1 MTLRDCDRGRYAAP
15 VHVEAEFRGSVQA
28 RGRRVRGRVHF
39 AAQFAGSRAFLPH
52 VCRRE
57 ACPVHSCPQFTG
69 PPRTGGRRVPRGRP
83 PGTRPTRVSCGR
95 ANSAQECTGTGHRP
109 HSRGPSLRRPCKLA
123 AGVYRRPSP
132 AYSSGLSLRTRCK
145 LGAGVY
151 PGLRPPP
158 HAPGSSLRNRAN
170 WGRVRTRG
178 AGALARTRHDLARSC
193 KLAADVCRQPA
204 WHEAPAARYPSTAG
218 ATPVARISSRAA
230 SSSTGTPSCCAFVSF
245 EPAASPATT

>member
-1 MTLRDCDRGRYAAP
+1 M
-15 VHVEAEFRGSVQA
+15 VHVRAEFAFSGTH
-28 RGRRVRGRVHF
+28 GRVPAMVGILMAHVGRE
-39 AAQFAGSRAFLPH
+39 FAGSRALRPH
-52 VCRRE
+52 VYRRE
-57 ACPVHSCPQFTG
+57 ACPVHFCPQFTG
-69 PPRTGGRRVPRGRP
+69 PPRTGGRRVPRGAFRY
-83 PGTRPTRVSCGR
+83 S
-95 ANSAQECTGTGHRP
+95 S
-109 HSRGPSLRRPCKLA
+109 GPSFVQPCKLA
-123 AGVYRRPSP
+123 AGVYRRVASL
-132 AYSSGLSLRTRCK
+132 YSWGPSLRRPCK

-230 SSSTGTPSCCAFVSF
+230 SSSTGTPSCCAFFSF

>member
-1 MTLRDCDRGRYAAP
+1 MTLRDCNHGRYAAP

-57 ACPVHSCPQFTG
+57 ACPVHFCPQFTG
-69 PPRTGGRRVPRGRP
+69 PPRTGGRRVPRGAPRYSSDP
-83 PGTRPTRVSCGR
+83 SFVRACKLGPGVYRAGR
-95 ANSAQECTGTGHRP
+95 RQYS
-109 HSRGPSLRRPCKLA
+109 SGPSLRRP
-123 AGVYRRPSP
+123 
-132 AYSSGLSLRTRCK
+132 CK

-204 WHEAPAARYPSTAG
+204 WHEAPAARYPSAAG